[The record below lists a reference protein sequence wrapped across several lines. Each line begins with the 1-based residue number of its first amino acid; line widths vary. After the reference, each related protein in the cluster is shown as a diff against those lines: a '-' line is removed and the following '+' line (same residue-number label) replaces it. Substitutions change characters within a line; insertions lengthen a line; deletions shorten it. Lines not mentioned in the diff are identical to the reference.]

1 MFKFNKGN
9 TRKRPEKHL
18 KLAIKTPKDNAKFNT
33 TIMSWYN
40 TGVFLTTRE

>member
-9 TRKRPEKHL
+9 NRKRPEKHL
-18 KLAIKTPKDNAKFNT
+18 KLAIKTPKDNAKFQ